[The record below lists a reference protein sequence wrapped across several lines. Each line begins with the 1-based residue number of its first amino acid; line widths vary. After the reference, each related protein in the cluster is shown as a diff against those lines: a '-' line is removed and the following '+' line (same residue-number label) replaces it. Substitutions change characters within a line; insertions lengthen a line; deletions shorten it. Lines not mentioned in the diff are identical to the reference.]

1 MMEASCLVGD
11 HTYLAGVEWWGIKM
25 EGDGPVAVAGV
36 LDPVQAQLIA
46 HVSHLILKNVLL
58 LLNFAGAI
66 LVLGFVGPVIPRL
79 NLKQVKQRL
88 QRPASSYYGKR

>member
-1 MMEASCLVGD
+1 MWRHLVQSEI
-11 HTYLAGVEWWGIKM
+11 TYLTGVKWWRIEM
-25 EGDGPVAVAGV
+25 EGDRPVAVAGV

-79 NLKQVKQRL
+79 DFKKGAN
-88 QRPASSYYGKR
+88 

>member
-1 MMEASCLVGD
+1 MFNDCKGD
-11 HTYLAGVEWWGIKM
+11 AESRGECEITYLAGVEWWRIEM
-25 EGDGPVAVAGV
+25 EGDRPVAVAGV

-58 LLNFAGAI
+58 FLNFAGAI

-79 NLKQVKQRL
+79 DFKKGAN
-88 QRPASSYYGKR
+88 